1 MKPTAILTT
10 AMILAASCTHQEG
23 RFDENTSALMA
34 RLQDNIDKGVM
45 MYGHQDDLMYGHTWR
60 VDQDEAEFLRSDVME
75 VCGKYPAVYGLDLG
89 GIELGSEQNLD
100 DNYFAA
106 MRASAIAHHQRG
118 GVVTFSWHPRNPLTA
133 GDAWDVSSKEVVASI
148 LEGGSRHDLFI
159 GWLGRVADYFES
171 FKTSDGQ
178 MVPII
183 FRPWHEHTGSWFWW
197 GQNLCNTEQYKALWK
212 LTEDRLKEKGVTN
225 VLYAYSPG
233 TEFAGDAEKYLERWP
248 GDEMVDVIGFDT
260 YCTNNPEDTT
270 AINNYR
276 NGLDLGLKT
285 ICEIAKQHNVVPAL
299 SETGM
304 ESLGMENWW
313 TEVLMPVLNKYPIAY
328 VLLWRNAHD
337 KPGHFYMPY
346 PGQKSVSDFVKFYN
360 DKRTLFLKD
369 INGLYLKK

>member
-118 GVVTFSWHPRNPLTA
+118 GVVTFSWHPRNPLTE

-159 GWLGRVADYFES
+159 GWLGRVADYIES

-197 GQNLCNTEQYKALWK
+197 GSDLCSVEEYKALWK
-212 LTEDRLKEKGVTN
+212 MTFDYLSGERGLRN
-225 VLYAYSPG
+225 LIWSYSPG
-233 TEFAGDAEKYLERWP
+233 AGGVTEEIYMERWP
-248 GDEMVDVIGFDT
+248 GDEMVDMIGIDCYQYSTSEVFIADLA
-260 YCTNNPEDTT
+260 N
-270 AINNYR
+270 A
-276 NGLDLGLKT
+276 LDIMKKISAEHGKMMAVT
-285 ICEIAKQHNVVPAL
+285 EAGYEGIPQAD
-299 SETGM
+299 
-304 ESLGMENWW
+304 WW
-313 TEVLMPVLNKYPIAY
+313 TGTLYEALKDYPLAY
-328 VLLWRNAHD
+328 VLTWRNACD
-337 KPGHFYMPY
+337 KPEHFYAPFPGHLSADDFKAFAAMP
-346 PGQKSVSDFVKFYN
+346 GVGMID
-360 DKRTLFLKD
+360 
-369 INGLYLKK
+369 

>member
-159 GWLGRVADYFES
+159 GWLGRVADYIES

-197 GQNLCNTEQYKALWK
+197 GRDLCSVEEYKALWK
-212 LTEDRLKEKGVTN
+212 MTFDYLSGERGLRN
-225 VLYAYSPG
+225 LIWSYSPG
-233 TEFAGDAEKYLERWP
+233 AGGVTEEIYMERWP
-248 GDEMVDVIGFDT
+248 GDEMVDMIGIDCYQYSTSEVFIADLA
-260 YCTNNPEDTT
+260 N
-270 AINNYR
+270 A
-276 NGLDLGLKT
+276 LDIMKKISAEHGKMMAVT
-285 ICEIAKQHNVVPAL
+285 EAGYEGIPQAD
-299 SETGM
+299 
-304 ESLGMENWW
+304 WW
-313 TEVLMPVLNKYPIAY
+313 TGTLYEALKDYPLSY
-328 VLLWRNAHD
+328 VLTWRNACD
-337 KPGHFYMPY
+337 KPEHFYAPFPGHLSADDFKAFAAMP
-346 PGQKSVSDFVKFYN
+346 GVGMID
-360 DKRTLFLKD
+360 
-369 INGLYLKK
+369 